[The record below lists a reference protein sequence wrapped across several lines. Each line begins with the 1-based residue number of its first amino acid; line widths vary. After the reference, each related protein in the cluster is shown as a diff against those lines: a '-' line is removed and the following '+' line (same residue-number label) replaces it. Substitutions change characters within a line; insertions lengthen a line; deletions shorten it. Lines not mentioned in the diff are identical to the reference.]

1 MSSDDELGALI
12 RAHATRHRASAPLQA
27 AVRTQLALQ
36 AAATGQPG
44 VGAGWRLQ
52 GQSWRSAAWGL
63 VCGVVLTLALAPLW
77 LTLWPVPAGSATQQ
91 QQQRA
96 LEVELLALHV
106 QAMGKGPLIQ
116 VASSDR
122 HTVKPW
128 FQGRIDFAPPVPDL
142 AAAGFP
148 LLGGRVDP
156 LQGQRAAALVYAR
169 DRHYIGV
176 TLTPDAGP
184 PAAGPQTRSTAQA
197 SEHRGFHFLH
207 WREGGMRVWVVSDV
221 EASELLRFAAAWRGA
236 LPVR

>member
-1 MSSDDELGALI
+1 MPTDDELNARI
-12 RAHATRHRASAPLQA
+12 RAHATRHRASSRLQA
-27 AVRTQLALQ
+27 AVRTQAALQ
-36 AAATGQPG
+36 AAAGQRPVSG
-44 VGAGWRLQ
+44 VVGRLRGWA
-52 GQSWRSAAWGL
+52 WRSAALGL
-63 VCGVVLTLALAPLW
+63 AGGVVLTLAMAPFW
-77 LTLWPVPAGSATQQ
+77 LMLWPVPTGFTTQQ
-91 QQQRA
+91 QQVA
-96 LEVELLALHV
+96 IEGELLALHV
-106 QAMGKGPLIQ
+106 QAMGPGPLIQ

-156 LQGQRAAALVYAR
+156 LQGQRAAALVYAH

-176 TLTPDAGP
+176 TLTPDALP
-184 PAAGPQTRSTAQA
+184 PAAGPQALSTPQA
-197 SEHRGFHFLH
+197 SERRGFHFLH